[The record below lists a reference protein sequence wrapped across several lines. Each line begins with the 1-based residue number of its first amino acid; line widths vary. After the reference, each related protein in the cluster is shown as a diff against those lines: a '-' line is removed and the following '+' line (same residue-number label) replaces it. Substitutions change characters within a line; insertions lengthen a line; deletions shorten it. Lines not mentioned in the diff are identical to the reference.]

1 MVPAVAA
8 GRASPWAALLAG
20 LVAIVRKG
28 LKLNLSLHT
37 MLQVLSVTPF
47 ENPLY
52 FRGFLTLRTI
62 SNCLM
67 NLTNLNC
74 YETFRTLAANMCT
87 QGARNRYTERSKL

>member
-37 MLQVLSVTPF
+37 MLRVERDAFREP
-47 ENPLY
+47 PL
-52 FRGFLTLRTI
+52 FPVFSDIEDDKQLPHEF
-62 SNCLM
+62 N
-67 NLTNLNC
+67 
-74 YETFRTLAANMCT
+74 
-87 QGARNRYTERSKL
+87 